1 MEKIIQKKSVF
12 NIYLTTLIILLIVPF
27 SIYSNRGSDNLDC
40 LRDSQNSEELLSASE
55 IEVEYVSISI
65 LPNYENILCLGK
77 ITNFE
82 IDGNE
87 TLQISRAYSDQLF
100 TLGLDLVLILFFL
113 SPFFSNYL
121 KTYYVGFQIFQFI
134 YFFLYIYFI
143 LDKFGYYAYNVQKYD
158 AGYIVLLIFLLNLK
172 FNKNDVIG
180 LLSQFI
186 FFALFGTKYFGLI
199 AVILILSNKDLLKN
213 KFMNFKIFIYLPIIK
228 FILFYISSIF
238 EKLNI
243 LWLSLMEN
251 PHSGYTRYFDLQW
264 NLVSLVCE
272 KNPNF
277 SAKTNFAG
285 ERFCPSELYSPIYQ
299 YLSFKFNIYFAYLFL
314 MGVLMTVLGL
324 IYLTLLKNNESENYF
339 LVMLFLSPAL
349 SYQIYQGNLDFL
361 SFVVISGLMIY
372 KIPYFLKM
380 CSILFV
386 ALLEL
391 HPMPF
396 LLGVASFN
404 IFKKDYKKLFTN
416 VLLIVLAIT
425 IIWTDNSELSVK
437 NWNSAIGFSYIY
449 HPEMSFGLSTDHIFF
464 LGQKIQ
470 PLLLYPSVILIYL
483 ISIFAFRS
491 KMFINKL
498 PNKFISE
505 EDFLGYTAWYGLIIF
520 YENFSYRLAVFT
532 IIFYFLF
539 LEKNKLIQGLLVF
552 AVFLTPT
559 SLIEFD
565 IIRVPLL
572 AISKLSLY
580 VLTFFIF
587 HKAFQILFINSR
599 EYNMKENFK

>member
-1 MEKIIQKKSVF
+1 
-12 NIYLTTLIILLIVPF
+12 
-27 SIYSNRGSDNLDC
+27 
-40 LRDSQNSEELLSASE
+40 
-55 IEVEYVSISI
+55 
-65 LPNYENILCLGK
+65 
-77 ITNFE
+77 
-82 IDGNE
+82 
-87 TLQISRAYSDQLF
+87 
-100 TLGLDLVLILFFL
+100 
-113 SPFFSNYL
+113 
-121 KTYYVGFQIFQFI
+121 
-134 YFFLYIYFI
+134 
-143 LDKFGYYAYNVQKYD
+143 
-158 AGYIVLLIFLLNLK
+158 
-172 FNKNDVIG
+172 
-180 LLSQFI
+180 
-186 FFALFGTKYFGLI
+186 
-199 AVILILSNKDLLKN
+199 
-213 KFMNFKIFIYLPIIK
+213 
-228 FILFYISSIF
+228 
-238 EKLNI
+238 
-243 LWLSLMEN
+243 
-251 PHSGYTRYFDLQW
+251 
-264 NLVSLVCE
+264 
-272 KNPNF
+272 
-277 SAKTNFAG
+277 
-285 ERFCPSELYSPIYQ
+285 
-299 YLSFKFNIYFAYLFL
+299 
-314 MGVLMTVLGL
+314 
-324 IYLTLLKNNESENYF
+324 
-339 LVMLFLSPAL
+339 MLFLSPAL

-539 LEKNKLIQGLLVF
+539 LEKNKLIQVLLVF

-565 IIRVPLL
+565 IIRIPLL

-587 HKAFQILFINSR
+587 HKAFQILFINSK
-599 EYNMKENFK
+599 EYDMKENSK